1 MPASFVTR
9 DVYVGL
15 TEKIFGSFPMRQD
28 QSPDGLI
35 LHTAGESPHGFYIYD
50 VWESRE
56 HFGRFAEEKIPPRPT
71 RYWARAQR
79 CSPSSTR
86 SRCWSTDAERAGR
99 ASSRA

>member
-1 MPASFVTR
+1 MPVGMLIAGEMVTR
-9 DVYVGL
+9 DVYVQL

-56 HFGRFAEEKIPPRPT
+56 AFGRFAEEKIGP
-71 RYWARAQR
+71 AAQEVLGEGA
-79 CSPSSTR
+79 SLQPEFYEIEVLV
-86 SRCWSTDAERAGR
+86 DGR
-99 ASSRA
+99 